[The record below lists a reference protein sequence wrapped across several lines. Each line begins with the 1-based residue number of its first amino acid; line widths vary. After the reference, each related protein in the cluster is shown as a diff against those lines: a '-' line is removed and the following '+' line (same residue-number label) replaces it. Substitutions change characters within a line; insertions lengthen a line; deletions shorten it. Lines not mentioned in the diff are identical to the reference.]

1 MIKLNTLYKPLKQ
14 EATQKQ
20 IDNKNDFKKVNNDGF
35 KQQFL
40 TARRQIE
47 RTEEQ
52 RNAAIREQSME
63 LETELVKIMVSQM
76 FKTIEKSG
84 FIDGG
89 QGEEMFKGM
98 LHDEYS
104 SALVKNS
111 NFGLA
116 DSIYNQVTGKFYR

>member
-1 MIKLNTLYKPLKQ
+1 MIKLNTLYKPLKS
-14 EATQKQ
+14 ESAQ
-20 IDNKNDFKKVNNDGF
+20 IQIENKNKYKKVESNFN
-35 KQQFL
+35 QQFIN
-40 TARRQIE
+40 ARQKLE
-47 RTEEQ
+47 RTEEEKL
-52 RNAAIREQSME
+52 AAIKEQSLE

-89 QGEEMFKGM
+89 QGEELFKGM

-104 SALVKNS
+104 SSLVKNS